1 MKYKIIMSVVLSLLV
16 GCVTNPNMSL
26 QARDDAYA
34 DYIDQQ
40 RLISQD
46 KIRTF
51 KYSGW
56 RALSNNYLIISASPS
71 RKYLIEV
78 NGFCSNL
85 YHAQIIGVNQGMS
98 SNLVTRFDSISV
110 PESPGVKCF
119 IKSIYKVNKVQ
130 IKEISA
136 LGKIDQQTSILEK

>member
-26 QARDDAYA
+26 QARVDAYA
-34 DYIDQQ
+34 DYIEQQ